1 MLLTSVSSSDTQKT
15 AESPAALDSLGKEKP
30 LFNPPPPFQL
40 HWNYQLDLQK
50 SGSAKSAV
58 DKHGK
63 IWNTDGFKYHI
74 TRALYRGERMERP
87 EINKKRCA
95 ESHTA
100 LAHEHAWNIQKME
113 LLLVCDVPT

>member
-15 AESPAALDSLGKEKP
+15 AESPGALDSLVNGKP
-30 LFNPPPPFQL
+30 LFNPPPFQL
-40 HWNYQLDLQK
+40 HWNYQLDLKK

-74 TRALYRGERMERP
+74 TTAE
-87 EINKKRCA
+87 KR
-95 ESHTA
+95 E
-100 LAHEHAWNIQKME
+100 WRDQK
-113 LLLVCDVPT
+113 